1 MRIDPLS
8 RKSWLPAN
16 VTPFTDKCGRVRYR
30 FRKTGLPYHLFR
42 ADPGTPEFA
51 AEYQAAKSGKT
62 DAPAKWAPGSF
73 HALIES
79 YYRSKRYKKL
89 GDEYR
94 RMRTNSIERFRLKHG
109 DKPVTALQAR
119 HIVDWMDEL
128 ASPHAANDLRKML
141 AQLMKHAILTGLRD
155 TNPVDVIDPV
165 EIESDGY
172 HCWTEDEIAAFDTR
186 WPLGTRERLAK
197 ELLLYTALRRKDMV
211 VVGKQNL
218 SRDGRKLILRHT
230 KNKSET
236 VIRVLPPL
244 AAALG
249 AIEHSHLTYLVTDF
263 GKPFTPA
270 GFGNWF
276 RDRCNLAGLPQCS
289 AHGLRKAMSRRLAE
303 AGATN
308 AEGRAVTGHKTD
320 AMFNHYARSAS
331 VESMADRAAD
341 LLSDSLGFGKNSD
354 QFAKGDAENG

>member
-1 MRIDPLS
+1 MA
-8 RKSWLPAN
+8 RKSWLPPN
-16 VTPFTDKCGRVRYR
+16 VTPFTDKCGRTRYR

-42 ADPGTPEFA
+42 AELGTPEFA
-51 AEYQAAKSGKT
+51 AEYQVAKEGKK
-62 DAPAKWAPGSF
+62 DAPAKWRPGTF

-79 YYRSKRYKKL
+79 YYKSKRFKKL
-89 GDEYR
+89 GDDYR
-94 RMRTNSIERFRLKHG
+94 RTRTNSIERFRLKHG

-128 ASPHAANDLRKML
+128 ESPHAANDLRKML

-165 EIESDGY
+165 EIDSDGY
-172 HCWTEDEIAAFDTR
+172 HCWSEDELDQFDAR

-211 VVGKQNL
+211 LVGKQNL
-218 SRDGRKLILRHT
+218 SKDGKKLILRHT

-244 AAALG
+244 AAALA
-249 AIEHSHLTYLVTDF
+249 AIDHDHLTYLVTEF
-263 GKPFTPA
+263 GKPFSPA

-276 RDRCNLAGLPQCS
+276 RERCNLAELPHCS
-289 AHGLRKAMSRRLAE
+289 AHGLRKAMARRLAE

-308 AEGRAVTGHKTD
+308 AEGRAVTGHKSD
-320 AMFNHYARSAS
+320 AMFNHYSRAAN
-331 VESMADRAAD
+331 VESMADRATD
-341 LLSDSLGFGKNSD
+341 LLSDSLGFGKPDWQNNERGS
-354 QFAKGDAENG
+354 ENG